1 MPYTDKPQEILPTI
15 RPNTEPKRVY
25 VLTGAEEYFTDKIEK
40 KIVSTYMKED
50 ERDFN
55 LTLLYG
61 MHTSIGEIIS
71 SCRRIPMGS
80 RYTIVVV
87 REAQHLLKGSSADDD
102 DDDDNA
108 KSTSGTS
115 MNDLKGLLTNPVASN
130 ILILEFKG
138 KSPNRNQSFFKA
150 VAKDGVYVDSKEI
163 REYQMDSY
171 IIPLAKEHG
180 LMLTADAM
188 NVIVRHVGTDI
199 IRLDSEMEK
208 LSMAL
213 TDDQKQ
219 RVTPDDVLK
228 YTSLSKEFSAF
239 DLKNALARKDYAQ
252 SLYIAQMLSR
262 DEKKSPIQMIIPV
275 LFSYFSNL
283 LVAFYT
289 PAPRNERAVM
299 QWLGISNPYMVKDY
313 LSGLQKYK
321 GRKVADII
329 SALRRAD
336 ARSKGMYSNEGSS
349 EEILIDLVLMI
360 LN

>member
-1 MPYTDKPQEILPTI
+1 MSYTDKPQEILSSI
-15 RPNTEPKRVY
+15 RPGTEPSRIY

-40 KIVSTYMKED
+40 KIVSTYMSEE

-61 MHTSIGEIIS
+61 MHTSVGEITA

-87 REAQHLLKGSSADDD
+87 REAQHLLKGSSSDEEDDED
-102 DDDDNA
+102 GKN
-108 KSTSGTS
+108 SSGTS
-115 MNDLKGLLTNPVASN
+115 INDLKGLLTNAVSSN

-150 VAKDGVYVDSKEI
+150 VAKEGVYVDSKEVK
-163 REYQMDSY
+163 EYQLDSY
-171 IIPLAKEHG
+171 IPPLAREHG
-180 LMLTADAM
+180 LTLNSAAM
-188 NVIVRHVGTDI
+188 NEVARHIGTDI
-199 IRLDSEMEK
+199 MRLDSELEK

-213 TDDQKQ
+213 SEEQKQ
-219 RVTPDDVLK
+219 HVTPQQVLT
-228 YTSLSKEFSAF
+228 YTSLAKEFSAF
-239 DLKNALARKDYAQ
+239 DLKNALAKKDYAQ

-262 DEKKSPIQMIIPV
+262 DEKKNPIQMLIPV

-283 LVAFYT
+283 LVAFYA
-289 PAPRNERAVM
+289 PAPRDERAVM
-299 QWLGISNPYMVKDY
+299 QWLGLNSPYMVRDY
-313 LSGLQKYK
+313 ISGLQRYR

-336 ARSKGMYSNEGSS
+336 ARSKGMYSSEGSS